1 MMKTFNRIVK
11 GYTQKQ
17 LTLDITVH
25 NFIIKQIMFFGL
37 STDMLLKCI
46 ELGMQA
52 IILILV
58 IAILCI
64 VAKSKEGF
72 GVGRGVRY
80 ADGKMIYA
88 DVPEKVK
95 IGDVE
100 YDNPLYVDI
109 AERWVKTE
117 EVVDGVPVWQAK

>member
-1 MMKTFNRIVK
+1 
-11 GYTQKQ
+11 
-17 LTLDITVH
+17 
-25 NFIIKQIMFFGL
+25 MFFGL

-72 GVGRGVRY
+72 GVGRGIRY

-95 IGDVE
+95 VGDVE
-100 YDNPLYVDI
+100 YDNPLYIDI
-109 AERWVKTE
+109 SERWVKTE
-117 EVVDGVPVWQAK
+117 ETVNGIPVWQSK